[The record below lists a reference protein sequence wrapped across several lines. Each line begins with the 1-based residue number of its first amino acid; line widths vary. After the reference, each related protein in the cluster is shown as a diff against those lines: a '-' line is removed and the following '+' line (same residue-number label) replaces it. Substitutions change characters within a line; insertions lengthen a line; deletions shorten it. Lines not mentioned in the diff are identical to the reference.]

1 MVAGS
6 KLLKLASVGAGV
18 GSVGGGAAAGGQG
31 RDLHLNFSQVLGRA
45 GRREARTRPELG
57 AALPPPRERGSSP
70 ARHHTTTLN
79 ITPPGQAGDI
89 VRWVVVLEISARG
102 KNQF

>member
-18 GSVGGGAAAGGQG
+18 GSVGGGAAGGQG

-70 ARHHTTTLN
+70 ARHHHTTLN

-89 VRWVVVLEISARG
+89 VRWVVVLEISA
-102 KNQF
+102 